1 MMRSMFAGVSGLK
14 NHQIKMDVI
23 GNNIAN
29 VNTIG
34 FKGGRVNFQDILS
47 QTMKGASEP
56 RAGRGGTNPIQIGL
70 GSGIAT
76 VDVLHTQGNLQN
88 TSKVSDLAI
97 QGEGFF
103 ILGDGS
109 NQYYT
114 RAGNF
119 NMEQNGNLVNPA
131 NGLILQGW
139 TANNDGTIDYNSP
152 IRGIQLPIGQ
162 NIAPSATTT
171 VGFGSN
177 LDANTTSTLGYK
189 EMTITAGTDSSRITI
204 DIVAD
209 PDNYNIFNYKINASN
224 GAIVSAT
231 NADGFHGKITVDS
244 NGSIVSRTGAP
255 TVTIGTNPAVSI
267 VPPAVGAAKGGS
279 FSATVGTDTFTA
291 AGTFDSKSVTTTT
304 DVYDSLGTKHTIAT
318 KVTKSDVNTWEWVT
332 TDASGNTIGNG
343 VLNFNSLGELVS
355 ASGTDIT
362 FNPAGADPVIITPD
376 FDAVTQFTSTI
387 SEITSPDQNGY
398 SMGQL
403 QSFNIDKIGQVIGV
417 FSNGRSQV
425 LAQLATAS
433 FNNPSGLLRSGDTM
447 FAASANS
454 GTPQIGQAGFNGRGY
469 ISSGTLE
476 MSNVD
481 LSQEFTDMIVTQRGF
496 QSNSRI
502 ITTSDELLQELV
514 GLKR

>member
-34 FKGGRVNFQDILS
+34 FKAGRVNFQDILN

-56 RAGRGGTNPIQIGL
+56 RAGRGGTNPVQVGL

-76 VDVLHTQGNLQN
+76 IDVLHTQGNLQN

-103 ILGDGS
+103 ILGDGKDL
-109 NQYYT
+109 YYT

-119 NMEQNGNLVNPA
+119 NMETNGYLVNPA

-139 TANNDGTIDYNSP
+139 MANTDGTIDYNTP
-152 IRGIQLPIGQ
+152 IQGIQLPIGQ
-162 NIAPSATTT
+162 NIPPSATTT
-171 VGFGSN
+171 VGFASN
-177 LDANTTSTLGYK
+177 LSADTTSTLTYQ
-189 EMTITAGTDSSRITI
+189 EMTITDGVESSRITI
-204 DIVAD
+204 KITPGAG
-209 PDNYNIFNYKINASN
+209 YNVFNYTIEASN
-224 GAIVSAT
+224 DA
-231 NADGFHGKITVDS
+231 
-244 NGSIVSRTGAP
+244 
-255 TVTIGTNPAVSI
+255 TVTNPTGTIILNPDGTLAGDATGSPVVELKNGTTI
-267 VPPAVGAAKGGS
+267 AITPPLNGAANGGV
-279 FSATVGTDTFTA
+279 FEADTTPPVQTQ
-291 AGTFDSKSVTTTT
+291 GTFDSKSVITTT
-304 DVYDSLGTKHTIAT
+304 DVYDSLGTKHTITT
-318 KVTKSDVNTWEWVT
+318 KVTKSDVNTWQWVT
-332 TDASGNTIGNG
+332 TDVNGNVLGNG
-343 VLNFNSLGELVS
+343 TLVFDSVGKLVS
-355 ASGTDIT
+355 ASGKDIT
-362 FNPAGADPVIITPD
+362 FNPTGADPVIIKPD
-376 FDAVTQFTSTI
+376 FSSVTQFTSSI
-387 SEITSPDQNGY
+387 SEITSPYQNGY

-403 QSFNIDKIGQVIGV
+403 QSYNFDKIGQVIGV

-433 FNNPSGLLRSGDTM
+433 FNNPSGLLRCGDTM

-469 ISSGTLE
+469 ISSGALE

-502 ITTSDELLQELV
+502 ITTSDEMLQELV
-514 GLKR
+514 NLKR